1 MRVRGLFIVAG
12 CLMGLALWSTPA
24 GAQPPDSGPADAGS
38 PAPAVSAAPAQA
50 ADPAADAPGSG
61 FGPRCTD
68 DNLLADQTPTPRD
81 VKHAKRLVDDV
92 IHRDG
97 SPWNG
102 KRSAVFEGTEAH
114 VTWKLERPTAVR
126 GLLVQGD
133 NNDTYTVEGSL
144 DGRRWTPL
152 WTVPKHP
159 RPGLQTR
166 LGQGFEQRLRYL
178 RVGVGEGDGAYALGE
193 VQAYCRV
200 PALWPPP
207 LTEEDPAKSG
217 SKAVPRKVRI
227 AWYKIA
233 LALCGAMTLLALLGA
248 GRGFP
253 RPRLF
258 ATLGGVGAV
267 GLSLGAALREHG
279 GFTTPWAWVPL
290 GVLVALLAWLI
301 YTRRRAPAPGQ
312 PLSRAWERALLGGLL
327 FASAF
332 TWINVGTFHGSRYIH
347 YWDTF
352 HYYVGG
358 KYFPENRYDKIYL
371 CSAIAEVDDGRKGTF
386 GKRQIRDLRDNT
398 LGDAE
403 PHLSR
408 TEECRAAFSDA
419 RWAEFRE
426 ETRLFRS
433 YMGTSWW
440 AKMFKDHGFN
450 ASPVW
455 IGFGR
460 PLTHIGG
467 IDVPPAGMADI
478 PADLRGQSPAKRAE
492 IKARFQQARRD
503 FETRIGWFVSIDLAL
518 YAGAFALIWWA
529 FGLRACA
536 LAMIIWGAGYPWAY
550 FWTGGSFGRVPWLF
564 MSTAGVCFMARGYKA
579 LGGAGVTWAMLLR
592 VFPGALIAGVSV
604 KIGYNLL
611 RHRTINPGHRRLI
624 LGCTVALLALVGAS
638 LPAVGGF
645 DAYREFLGNS
655 FKHKSTPL
663 TNHMGLP
670 TLLSFHPAHIAR
682 RTRNNDL
689 DDPFEVWKQKR
700 QSNLES
706 RRWLHYAI
714 LLGFL
719 GLLGYTGRRL
729 ADWQLTALSTVM
741 IVGVFELTCYY
752 YCFVILLAPLAV
764 RHFRYALAL
773 LAMAIATQGVQL
785 TVGWYDVQYT
795 WESAYILA
803 AMLYILGDLAW
814 RHRKLDKAGEPPPPP
829 DAPDPVPARG

>member
-1 MRVRGLFIVAG
+1 MRIPSLPGTYRPPRAR
-12 CLMGLALWSTPA
+12 LAPLLTIALLVLATTPL
-24 GAQPPDSGPADAGS
+24 GAQPDAATAITPDASPDAAASSADS
-38 PAPAVSAAPAQA
+38 PT
-50 ADPAADAPGSG
+50 DG
-61 FGPRCTD
+61 CTVE
-68 DNLLADQTPTPRD
+68 NLLADRAPAGKG
-81 VKHAKRLVDDV
+81 VKNTRRLVDDTL
-92 IHRDG
+92 HRDG

-102 KRSAVFEGTEAH
+102 KRSAVFDGADAH
-114 VTWKLERPTAVR
+114 VTWTLPEATTVR
-126 GLLVQGD
+126 AMLVQGD
-133 NNDTYTVEGSL
+133 NNDTYIVEGSL
-144 DGRRWTPL
+144 DGRSWSPL

-159 RPGLQTR
+159 QSGLQTR
-166 LGQGFEQRLRYL
+166 LGHGFEQRLRHL
-178 RVGVGEGDGAYALGE
+178 RVSVGEGDGAYALGE
-193 VQAYCRV
+193 VQAFCTL

-207 LTEEDPAKSG
+207 LTEEDPSTGKAKG
-217 SKAVPRKVRI
+217 VPRKVRI
-227 AWYKIA
+227 AWYKIG
-233 LALCGAMTLLALLGA
+233 LALCGALTLLALLGA

-258 ATLGGVGAV
+258 ATLGGVGAL
-267 GLSLGAALREHG
+267 GLCIGAALREHG
-279 GFTTPWAWVPL
+279 SLRSPWV
-290 GVLVALLAWLI
+290 GVAIGALLILLAWLI
-301 YTRRRAPAPGQ
+301 RTRDRAPDEGR
-312 PLSRAWERALLGGLL
+312 PLSRAWERGLLGALL

-332 TWINVGTFHGSRYIH
+332 TWINVGTFHGSRVIH

-352 HYYVGG
+352 HYYMGG
-358 KYFPENRYDKIYL
+358 KYFPENRYSLIYQ
-371 CSAIAEVDDGRKGTF
+371 CSAIAEVDDGRRSTF
-386 GKRQIRDLRDNT
+386 AKRQIRDLRDNT
-398 LGDAE
+398 LGPAE
-403 PHLSR
+403 PHLER
-408 TEECRAAFSDA
+408 DGECRAAFSDA
-419 RWAEFRE
+419 RWAEFRQ

-433 YMGTSWW
+433 YMGSSWW

-455 IGFGR
+455 IGLGR

-467 IDVPPAGMADI
+467 IDVPPDALADHR
-478 PADLRGQSPAKRAE
+478 ANLRGKTPARRAE
-492 IKARFQQARRD
+492 IKARFKDARKA
-503 FETRIGWFVSIDLAL
+503 FERRIGVFVSIDLAL

-564 MSTAGVCFMARGYKA
+564 MAVAGMCFMARGHKA

-592 VFPGALIAGVSV
+592 VFPGAIIAGVSV
-604 KIGYNLL
+604 KIAWNLV
-611 RHRTINPGHRRLI
+611 RHRTISRGHRRLI
-624 LGCTVALLALVGAS
+624 LGCTVALVTLVGAS
-638 LPAVGGF
+638 LPVVGGF

-655 FKHKSTPL
+655 FKHKGTPL

-682 RTRNNDL
+682 RTRDNTL
-689 DDPFEVWKQKR
+689 DDPFAVWKEKR

-752 YCFVILLAPLAV
+752 YCFVIMLAPLAV

-773 LAMAIATQGVQL
+773 LAMAIAGQGVQL
-785 TVGWYDVQYT
+785 MIGWYDLQYT
-795 WESAYILA
+795 WETAYVLA
-803 AMLYILGDLAW
+803 AMLYILGDIAW
-814 RHRKLDKAGEPPPPP
+814 RHRQLDKAGEPPPGP
-829 DAPDPVPARG
+829 DTPDPIPERA